1 MRLTIY
7 GSIPLLSAKDYTMTE
22 VVIVIQ
28 SMAILYLVYR
38 YRQLERS
45 IINLN
50 KAYTEMI
57 DWMIK
62 QELVNQTIGIALVE
76 VRKFIKNL
84 AEKN

>member
-1 MRLTIY
+1 
-7 GSIPLLSAKDYTMTE
+7 MTE

>member
-1 MRLTIY
+1 
-7 GSIPLLSAKDYTMTE
+7 LLSAKDYTMTE